1 MRLAFLTRK
10 NLGRRPVRTWVTI
23 LGVASAML
31 LLILVGSLSAGL
43 DRAMSGSEAARTL
56 IVYRQ
61 NRYCP
66 QTSNLPEWYAD
77 RIAKMDGVA
86 SALPVKVFLSN
97 CRASLDVVAF
107 QGAPAA
113 ALLETR
119 NFDVIS
125 GDADAFRTRRNS
137 ALIGKA
143 FADRRNLAV
152 GDRFRFGTMNFEIA
166 GVFTSSEPV
175 EEGVVVTH
183 LDFLQRSS
191 PGGKPGVVTQI
202 EVKVRNAADAERIAR
217 EIDDTFRSAEAPTD
231 TRPKVAFLEGA
242 TRDLR
247 EILRFANWLAA
258 ACFVVMLVLVGNT
271 VVMSVQERTRE
282 LGVLRTVGFEGR
294 HLATL
299 VLGEA
304 WIIAGIGGLL
314 GLAATWTV
322 IHLTHLTIG
331 SEGVIVEFVTSPELA
346 AKGIAVALLAGTL
359 AALVPALRASRVPVV
374 AALRGT

>member
-1 MRLAFLTRK
+1 MRLPFLTRK
-10 NLGRRPVRTWVTI
+10 NLGRRPVRTWVTVF
-23 LGVASAML
+23 GVASAML
-31 LLILVGSLSAGL
+31 LLVLVGGLSAGL
-43 DRAMSGSEAARTL
+43 DRAMSGTEAARTL

-66 QTSNLPEWYAD
+66 QTSNLPEWYAE

-107 QGAPAA
+107 QGAPADT
-113 ALLETR
+113 LLETR
-119 NFDVIS
+119 SFDVVA
-125 GDADAFRTRRNS
+125 GDAEAFRTRRNS

-143 FADRRNLAV
+143 FADRRNLSV

-202 EVKVRNAADAERIAR
+202 EVKVRDAAQATSVAR
-217 EIDDTFRSAEAPTD
+217 AIDDLFRTAEAPTD
-231 TRPKVAFLEGA
+231 TRPKVAFLESA

-258 ACFVVMLVLVGNT
+258 ACFLVMLVLVGNT

-282 LGVLRTVGFEGR
+282 LGVLRAVGFEGR
-294 HLATL
+294 HLAAL

-304 WIIAGIGGLL
+304 WTLAALGGLM
-314 GLAATWTV
+314 GLSAAWA
-322 IHLTHLTIG
+322 IIELTHVSIG
-331 SEGVIVEFVTSPELA
+331 SEGVVVEFALSPALA
-346 AKGIAVALLAGTL
+346 VRGLAVALAAGTL
-359 AALVPALRASRVPVV
+359 AALGPAFRASRIPVV
-374 AALRGT
+374 AALRGA